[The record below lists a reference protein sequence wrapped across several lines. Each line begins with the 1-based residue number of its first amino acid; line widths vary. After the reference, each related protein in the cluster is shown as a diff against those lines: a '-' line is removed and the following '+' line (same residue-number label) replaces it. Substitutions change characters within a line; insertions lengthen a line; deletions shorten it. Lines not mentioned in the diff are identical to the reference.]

1 MRELTSIDQVTDAC
15 GDDDL
20 IMWAA
25 QGMKP
30 GIRAWAH
37 RDAVAVASPHASR
50 RHRLAVAGRPEH
62 AVPLVRHALAEVG
75 RRFRPFGDAEL
86 IDAVAHAIPELD
98 KPHHFSW
105 MTLRELTPPEPGR
118 GPGDRSDGVE
128 PPAWLRPEDDPQVD
142 LLLKEASPESYA
154 VPGIP
159 GVRRWAGIR
168 STTGELLAVA
178 ADAWSAPTVGLLAG
192 VATAVPARGRGLGER
207 ICRFVVEEL
216 LATYG
221 RASLMVDDWNAAAIR
236 VYERIG
242 FARRP
247 VAAARFPQPGGH
259 DLFDD

>member
-1 MRELTSIDQVTDAC
+1 
-15 GDDDL
+15 
-20 IMWAA
+20 
-25 QGMKP
+25 
-30 GIRAWAH
+30 
-37 RDAVAVASPHASR
+37 
-50 RHRLAVAGRPEH
+50 
-62 AVPLVRHALAEVG
+62 
-75 RRFRPFGDAEL
+75 
-86 IDAVAHAIPELD
+86 
-98 KPHHFSW
+98 
-105 MTLRELTPPEPGR
+105 
-118 GPGDRSDGVE
+118 
-128 PPAWLRPEDDPQVD
+128 
-142 LLLKEASPESYA
+142 
-154 VPGIP
+154 
-159 GVRRWAGIR
+159 AGIR